1 MTRDRTRPA
10 NKITPCALPE
20 GSRIIQTVPGSHF
33 ADCYRMADNWP
44 ELGAFDTFLAL
55 AARTPGWMNA
65 LMSLRNQ
72 AVRLVGLKHLG
83 AMKASHA
90 ARPASAY
97 QIGDRVGIFTLRHV
111 EPNEV
116 ILGDDDKHLRV
127 QVSVFKHVV
136 GGRPAVSLSTVVH
149 IHNTLGHIYMGVVG
163 PVHKRIVPLM
173 LAQATRVA

>member
-1 MTRDRTRPA
+1 MTDSNSR
-10 NKITPCALPE
+10 ITPCAVPD
-20 GSRIIQTVPGSHF
+20 GSRIIQTVPNADF
-33 ADCYRMADNWP
+33 ADCYRMADTWP
-44 ELGAFDTFLAL
+44 HLGAFDTFLAL
-55 AARTPGWMNA
+55 TARTPGWMNA

-83 AMKASHA
+83 AMKSSHA
-90 ARPASAY
+90 AKPASAY

-136 GGRPAVSLSTVVH
+136 GGKAVVSLSSVVH
-149 IHNTLGHIYMGVVG
+149 IHNTLGHIYMSVVG

-173 LAQATRVA
+173 LAQVTRVA